1 MPSCRMLAF
10 VKFASLTTVGLSRLV
25 LALVVSSGLG
35 VSGACKAKDKEAPA
49 AAPEAPAPEAPAPE
63 APAPEAPKE
72 TSASVAPAA
81 VPSLPSSATEEER
94 ELAKAFTERFLAAIE
109 KGDASGWPALHTKA
123 RRDALE
129 ANGTV
134 DKSYEAWRKGT
145 LTAIPFIRAADIAL
159 LRSGERYTL
168 RFVGVKVP
176 TDPEVE
182 YSMTVAIEDGEMRIS
197 EK

>member
-25 LALVVSSGLG
+25 LSLVVSSGLG
-35 VSGACKAKDKEAPA
+35 ISGACKAKDKEAPA
-49 AAPEAPAPEAPAPE
+49 AAKETPAPRAPAPEAPA
-63 APAPEAPKE
+63 E
-72 TSASVAPAA
+72 TNASVAPAP
-81 VPSLPSSATEEER
+81 VPSMPSSATEEER

-109 KGDASGWPALHTKA
+109 KDDASGWPALHTKA

-129 ANGTV
+129 ANGAV

>member
-1 MPSCRMLAF
+1 MLAF
-10 VKFASLTTVGLSRLV
+10 VKFASVTAVGLSV
-25 LALVVSSGLG
+25 LISSSLG
-35 VSGACKAKDKEAPA
+35 VAGACKAKGNDAPA
-49 AAPEAPAPEAPAPE
+49 AAKDTPASEVPAPEVPAPETPASEAPAPAPTANN
-63 APAPEAPKE
+63 
-72 TSASVAPAA
+72 ASVAPTA
-81 VPSLPSSATEEER
+81 PSLPSSATEEER

-129 ANGTV
+129 ANDAV

-159 LRSGERYTL
+159 LRRGERYTL

-176 TDPEVE
+176 TDPDVE
-182 YSMTVAIEDGEMRIS
+182 YSMTLAIEDGEMRIS